1 MNDSLEIIVE
11 MIAIVSFCCGVVNYT
26 VIKPLRTSIDTLAG
40 EVRDFKKVLDDV
52 DRKVDRKVDNVDRR
66 VDGLD
71 KQVTLNVREIKQ
83 LNSRVTQLEG
93 YHKQPIN
100 GGKYS

>member
-1 MNDSLEIIVE
+1 MNESLEVIVE

-40 EVRDFKKVLDDV
+40 EVRDLKKVLNDVDHRVDDV
-52 DRKVDRKVDNVDRR
+52 EDDVAKVDKR
-66 VDGLD
+66 
-71 KQVTLNVREIKQ
+71 VTLNEHK
-83 LNSRVTQLEG
+83 LKELTGRVTNLEG

>member
-1 MNDSLEIIVE
+1 MNDQLEVIVE

-40 EVRDFKKVLDDV
+40 EVRDLKKVLDDV
-52 DRKVDRKVDNVDRR
+52 DRR
-66 VDGLD
+66 VDGVD
-71 KQVTLNVREIKQ
+71 KRVSINEHKLKELTG
-83 LNSRVTQLEG
+83 RVTHLEG

>member
-1 MNDSLEIIVE
+1 MNESLEVIVE

-26 VIKPLRTSIDTLAG
+26 VIKPLRTSIDMLAG
-40 EVRDFKKVLDDV
+40 EVRDLKKVLNDV
-52 DRKVDRKVDNVDRR
+52 DRKVDGVDHR

-71 KQVTLNVREIKQ
+71 KRVSINEHKLKELTG
-83 LNSRVTQLEG
+83 RVTHLEG

>member
-1 MNDSLEIIVE
+1 MNEQLEVIVE
-11 MIAIVSFCCGVVNYT
+11 MIAIVSFCCGVINYT

-40 EVRDFKKVLDDV
+40 EVRDLKKVLDDV
-52 DRKVDRKVDNVDRR
+52 DRR
-66 VDGLD
+66 VDGVD
-71 KQVTLNVREIKQ
+71 KRVSLNEREIKQ
-83 LNSRVTQLEG
+83 LNTRVTNLEG

>member
-1 MNDSLEIIVE
+1 MNEQLEVIVE

-40 EVRDFKKVLDDV
+40 EVRDLKKVLDDV
-52 DRKVDRKVDNVDRR
+52 DRR
-66 VDGLD
+66 VDGVD
-71 KQVTLNVREIKQ
+71 KRVSLNEREIKQ
-83 LNSRVTQLEG
+83 LNTRVTHLES

-100 GGKYS
+100 GGK

>member
-1 MNDSLEIIVE
+1 MNEQLEVIVE

-40 EVRDFKKVLDDV
+40 EVRDLKKVLDDV
-52 DRKVDRKVDNVDRR
+52 DRR
-66 VDGLD
+66 VDGVD
-71 KQVTLNVREIKQ
+71 KRVSLNEREIKQ
-83 LNSRVTQLEG
+83 LNTRVTHLEG

>member
-1 MNDSLEIIVE
+1 MNESLEVIVE

-40 EVRDFKKVLDDV
+40 EVRDLKKVLND
-52 DRKVDRKVDNVDRR
+52 VDRKVDNVDRR
-66 VDGLD
+66 VDEID
-71 KQVTLNVREIKQ
+71 KRVSLNEREIKQ
-83 LNSRVTQLEG
+83 LNPRVTHLEG